1 MSDDSLL
8 KIENLKVHFDT
19 LEGPV
24 EALHDV
30 SLEVKKGQIMGVVGE
45 SGCGKS
51 VTSLT
56 SIGLATCIVDEGS
69 IKYDGKEM
77 IFRETITPGKNL
89 AVTFTS
95 FLTYVGVLICLPVGF
110 IFMMPFMGDPL
121 FGFSIMMIGLT
132 MVLFSMGIKYFIH
145 SDRREHDKFMRFI
158 RGNEISMIFQEPM
171 TALNPLYT
179 VEKQIF
185 EVMKTHSR
193 LSKSSLSQSSRLFS
207 SLKSPFRFVRNWVLS
222 DKFSSIF
229 FSILLLT
236 YLLVSCMGPNLI
248 SSWGTRL
255 AVIFYASAEV
265 TVNCTNHTD
274 TLISYSFLLIPLGA
288 IKNSITHTWPK
299 PINIAAIKEDLMI
312 HISKF
317 LSSIP
322 LVFVAFTLSLVVY
335 PDLYTSFDYLDPTL
349 LEGIGKINLT
359 ILILAFMA
367 VLSIVEFF
375 RFDENHMSSIIRSIP
390 FTFTLSLIYAI
401 LLWTPNQVVGTVIAL
416 IMVVAIPS
424 MVLID
429 FLQLDPAH
437 RSQVIKILED
447 VRIPNPSA
455 VITMY
460 PHELSGG
467 MRQRV
472 MIAMMMSCEP
482 KLLIADEPT
491 TALDVTIQAQILHLM
506 RDLRDRKGTS
516 IMLITHDLGVIA
528 ELCDSVSVMYAG
540 SVVETGTIEDILA
553 NPRMPYTIGL
563 LHSIPKIVHS
573 DNRSG
578 RTNLPIIPGQV
589 PDPNTHFDG
598 CRFHPRC
605 PFADDLCRSTR
616 PDMIEVSKGHFA
628 SCHYTELTINSK
640 DVESSFDIFSKEFE
654 GVGGEVIVR

>member
-1 MSDDSLL
+1 MSEDSLL
-8 KIENLKVHFDT
+8 KIQNLKVHFDT

-30 SLEVKKGQIMGVVGE
+30 NLEVKKGQIMGVVGE

-77 IFRETITPGKNL
+77 IFHESDKNNSL
-89 AVTFTS
+89 V
-95 FLTYVGVLICLPVGF
+95 FLSKILPYIAVLIFCPVGF
-110 IFMMPFMGDPL
+110 VYLMPFMNDPL
-121 FGFSIMMIGLT
+121 LGFQIIMLGFGLIIISLI
-132 MVLFSMGIKYFIH
+132 IKYFIH
-145 SDRREHDKFMRFI
+145 SDLREHEKFMRFI

-179 VEKQIF
+179 VEKQIY
-185 EVMKTHSR
+185 EVMKTHNRLVDSR
-193 LSKSSLSQSSRLFS
+193 LSQYDRIFS
-207 SLKSPFRFVRNWVLS
+207 SLKSPFRFMYNWILS
-222 DKFSSIF
+222 DRFSSIF

-236 YLLVSCMGPNLI
+236 YLLTSCMGPNLI
-248 SSWGTRL
+248 SSWGTRF

-265 TVNCTNHTD
+265 SISCTNYTD
-274 TLISYSFLLIPLGA
+274 ELISYCFLLIPFGILRA
-288 IKNSITHTWPK
+288 SIKSSMDR
-299 PINIAAIKEDLMI
+299 KEDFRKMLV
-312 HISKF
+312 
-317 LSSIP
+317 SIP
-322 LVFVAFTLSLVVY
+322 YVSVI
-335 PDLYTSFDYLDPTL
+335 L
-349 LEGIGKINLT
+349 L
-359 ILILAFMA
+359 LILWYDSSLFLGDLWHEELEISDNNWVHSAFMIA
-367 VLSIVEFF
+367 FYFPIISSLFVDFSRLEEVH
-375 RFDENHMSSIIRSIP
+375 RFLIIRSIP
-390 FTFTLSLIYAI
+390 FTFTLALTYAI
-401 LLWTPNQVVGTVIAL
+401 LLWTPNQVVGTIVALVMVIS
-416 IMVVAIPS
+416 IPC
-424 MVLID
+424 MILID
-429 FLQLDPAH
+429 YLQLDPAH
-437 RSQVIKILED
+437 RGQVVKILED
-447 VRIPNPSA
+447 VQIPNPGA

-573 DNRSG
+573 DEREG
-578 RTNLPIIPGQV
+578 RTSLPIIPGQV

-605 PFADDLCRSTR
+605 PFADDLCRSIR
-616 PDMIEVSKGHFA
+616 PEMIEVSEGHYA
-628 SCHYTELTINSK
+628 ACHHTDLTIISE